1 MHSME
6 EAEDI
11 DVPLTSMSADDLRQL
26 KHLYDQSRTH
36 YLNILRDTSA
46 LKEGDILAVK
56 LCLAEVEKEIEEIDG
71 LIDLASAS
79 ASASA
84 EAKAKAKN

>member
-6 EAEDI
+6 EAQAEEDI

-36 YLNILRDTSA
+36 YLKILEDTSA

-56 LCLAEVEKEIEEIDG
+56 LCLGEVEKDIEEIDG
-71 LIDLASAS
+71 LIA
-79 ASASA
+79 
-84 EAKAKAKN
+84 